1 MAVEATKQRW
11 SLPSWCRG
19 AGLIRNLTR
28 ALWLNRL
35 GRARTSRETEA
46 REGARLTPLE
56 FGDEEDFAAV
66 ADRLEIG
73 GLVDRA
79 VDRDGGFFF
88 EVLAETGVEAVHF
101 LDDAAQVPRFDGEF
115 AHAAGVAAAEPRGED
130 DPRGHVQF
138 LAKARPSP
146 TQPPP

>member
-79 VDRDGGFFF
+79 VDRDGGFFD
-88 EVLAETGVEAVHF
+88 EVLAEAGVEAVHF
-101 LDDAAQVPRFDGEF
+101 LCDAAQVPGRDREF
-115 AHAAGVAAAEPRGED
+115 APAIATVVSATRCSPRPG
-130 DPRGHVQF
+130 
-138 LAKARPSP
+138 
-146 TQPPP
+146 